1 MPKNTGGRKAS
12 RRGGSTTKP
21 GGSSYTNSTPIYDLN
36 RVRNLQVHNNIQTK
50 DLNVSNNANIPNRL
64 TIPIIEGDYNF
75 YDNSL
80 NASKG
85 EIFFDISNNKMWI
98 ADISGNKE
106 EGVDIS
112 FQAVKFNL

>member
-1 MPKNTGGRKAS
+1 MGKSKPGRAG
-12 RRGGSTTKP
+12 RRSGSITNP
-21 GGSSYTNSTPIYDLN
+21 GGSSSTNYTPLYDLN

-64 TIPIIEGDYNF
+64 TIPIIKGDYNF

-80 NASKG
+80 NPSKG
-85 EIFFDISNNKMWI
+85 EIFFDISNNQMWI

-106 EGVDIS
+106 GGDIS